1 MITVL
6 LNKILGDEKII
17 VEGYSIM
24 CNPLDVGEILQHLVG
39 IVTQGK
45 LDRKDLGLLSPL

>member
-17 VEGYSIM
+17 VKGYSIM
-24 CNPLDVGEILQHLVG
+24 CNPLDVGEITSAFG
-39 IVTQGK
+39 RDCDTREAG
-45 LDRKDLGLLSPL
+45 